1 MEASRVLGRRT
12 LARLV
17 AQSAREGAPASM
29 TGEPITTVAASTRA
43 KASLLGLVHRLD
55 LLHGHGAAS
64 HVHGAATAVLIVLAL
79 PDQLSPHPGEEM
91 RVVGAIADGLTVD
104 PLTFI
109 SAAILLVLMFLG
121 SARIMDLIFPGV
133 IFETSFLFPMLL
145 HE

>member
-1 MEASRVLGRRT
+1 VPRRSGQKERHHQ
-12 LARLV
+12 LIVPPDEHVPEVILPGGP
-17 AQSAREGAPASM
+17 QLPHGGP
-29 TGEPITTVAASTRA
+29 AASQ
-43 KASLLGLVHRLD
+43 SLAPGHVNGFD

-79 PDQLSPHPGEEM
+79 PDQLSPHPGEGM

-121 SARIMDLIFPGV
+121 LARIMDLIFPGV